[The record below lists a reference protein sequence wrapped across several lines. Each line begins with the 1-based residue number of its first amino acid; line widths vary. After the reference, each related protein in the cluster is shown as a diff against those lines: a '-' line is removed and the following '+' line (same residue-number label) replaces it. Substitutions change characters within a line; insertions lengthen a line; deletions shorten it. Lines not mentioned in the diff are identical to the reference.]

1 MVAVP
6 LVVSLIMST
15 LSVQQENILK
25 LREYVSTIKTN
36 ADANESKQTI
46 DEIDNLVKNFDIQS
60 RLSQVV
66 MTTPGEYQMCAR
78 NSAAKVNDDINTL
91 VEYYSVSNDFT
102 GRGGRMLV
110 SGDKKTFLKQGLGAI
125 LSDAD
130 SLLRCYNR

>member
-1 MVAVP
+1 M
-6 LVVSLIMST
+6 VVSLIMST

-102 GRGGRMLV
+102 GRGGRMLI

>member
-1 MVAVP
+1 
-6 LVVSLIMST
+6 
-15 LSVQQENILK
+15 
-25 LREYVSTIKTN
+25 
-36 ADANESKQTI
+36 
-46 DEIDNLVKNFDIQS
+46 
-60 RLSQVV
+60 
-66 MTTPGEYQMCAR
+66 MCAR

-110 SGDKKTFLKQGLGAI
+110 SGVKKTFLKQGLGAI

>member
-102 GRGGRMLV
+102 GRGGRMLI

>member
-1 MVAVP
+1 M
-6 LVVSLIMST
+6 VVSLIMST